1 LDLAAQGTVLGAQAL
16 VGLGERAR
24 QLRVLARE
32 RVGLER
38 ALHVEAHLVGLP
50 RLLDVAVDAALVD
63 RARER
68 ADVGVAREEDADRAR
83 AALDGA
89 LQELDARHA
98 RHHLVCDHQ
107 RHVLALEDG
116 EPLLAAGGG
125 EDAVVGAEGELERL
139 EDRDLVVDDED
150 PVGVTAARLARG
162 LDRPSLGF
170 LTHDEMLAGH
180 PAAPDAVARGR
191 AEAAGPH
198 AAPPPAHAT
207 GARPLPAGAP
217 PDRAPR
223 PRAPRRA
230 PGRPSARRLA
240 GRAASRRA
248 PARAG
253 RALHLHLADVA
264 LLVDV
269 VEPAVLALHA
279 AARDLLLA
287 LDRAP
292 APSVH
297 ARAADVSPL
306 VEEVEPSLLPADA
319 GLRHDVGHA
328 AFLLLLGFL
337 PLGDQAAGVE
347 VGGGP
352 ARLLGGGE
360 PHAPT
365 GG

>member
-1 LDLAAQGTVLGAQAL
+1 MPSEEGARRRRDRMRPRRPL
-16 VGLGERAR
+16 TR
-24 QLRVLARE
+24 
-32 RVGLER
+32 R
-38 ALHVEAHLVGLP
+38 ALG
-50 RLLDVAVDAALVD
+50 
-63 RARER
+63 
-68 ADVGVAREEDADRAR
+68 
-83 AALDGA
+83 
-89 LQELDARHA
+89 
-98 RHHLVCDHQ
+98 
-107 RHVLALEDG
+107 
-116 EPLLAAGGG
+116 
-125 EDAVVGAEGELERL
+125 
-139 EDRDLVVDDED
+139 
-150 PVGVTAARLARG
+150 
-162 LDRPSLGF
+162 
-170 LTHDEMLAGH
+170 
-180 PAAPDAVARGR
+180 
-191 AEAAGPH
+191 
-198 AAPPPAHAT
+198 
-207 GARPLPAGAP
+207 PLPTGAP

-223 PRAPRRA
+223 ARAPRRA
-230 PGRPSARRLA
+230 PGRASARRLA

-248 PARAG
+248 PPRAG

-292 APSVH
+292 APSGH
-297 ARAADVSPL
+297 ARAAHVSRL
-306 VEEVEPSLLPADA
+306 VEEVEPTLLPADA